1 LDLPYN
7 ASSPP
12 AHGAQTRIFCE
23 AGPLDYLGLYPHVW
37 IVKLMRLYTDIGVF
51 EVDVAAN
58 PAIGLLGRRK
68 LRRYEAMLLEFPFS
82 DFWGV
87 HTMGMNYPIDI
98 VWLDKDNM
106 IVDKTTLSAE
116 TPGVY
121 PDLPAVRV
129 LEFNAGIAAIAGF
142 NIGEHLTLSTTN

>member
-1 LDLPYN
+1 
-7 ASSPP
+7 
-12 AHGAQTRIFCE
+12 
-23 AGPLDYLGLYPHVW
+23 
-37 IVKLMRLYTDIGVF
+37 MRLYTDIGVF

-68 LRRYEAMLLEFPFS
+68 LRNYEAMLLEFPFS

-98 VWLDKDNM
+98 VWLDKNNM

-116 TPGVY
+116 TPGVH

-129 LEFNAGIAAIAGF
+129 LEFNAGISAIAGF